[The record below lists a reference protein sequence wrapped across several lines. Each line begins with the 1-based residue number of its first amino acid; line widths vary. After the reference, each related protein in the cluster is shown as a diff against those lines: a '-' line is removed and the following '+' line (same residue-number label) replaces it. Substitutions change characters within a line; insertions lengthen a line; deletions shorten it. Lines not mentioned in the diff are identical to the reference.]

1 MPDIGIEMRKKSIVL
16 ALILIIAS
24 AGVGT
29 GFSLAVGAFR
39 TNMTLDYFYDVEFNY
54 ISIEDNEIPEK
65 DVAIESAYIIDN
77 NHSQVS
83 ITNAYPGYIASV
95 YFEIKNIGNAPVIVR
110 PIVVG
115 DYDANAIDVQVTLN
129 VPGGSL
135 LYPDQIADGELI
147 IEVKQT
153 ADMNSHY
160 PFHVT
165 IHFDGLPQ

>member
-1 MPDIGIEMRKKSIVL
+1 MPDIGIEMKKKSIVL

-39 TNMTLDYFYDVEFNY
+39 TNGELDYLYDVEF
-54 ISIEDNEIPEK
+54 ISIYVIDNEVEK
-65 DVAIESAYIIDN
+65 DVAIESAYLIDN

-83 ITNAYPGYIASV
+83 ITNAYPGYVAYV
-95 YFEIKNIGNAPVIVR
+95 YFEIENIGNDPVIVT

-115 DYDANAIDVQVTLN
+115 TYDTNAIDVQATLN
-129 VPGGSL
+129 LPSGPIFFPG
-135 LYPDQIADGELI
+135 QVIDGELI

-153 ADMNSHY
+153 ADMNSYY
-160 PFHVT
+160 PFEAV
-165 IHFDGLPQ
+165 IHFEGSPQ